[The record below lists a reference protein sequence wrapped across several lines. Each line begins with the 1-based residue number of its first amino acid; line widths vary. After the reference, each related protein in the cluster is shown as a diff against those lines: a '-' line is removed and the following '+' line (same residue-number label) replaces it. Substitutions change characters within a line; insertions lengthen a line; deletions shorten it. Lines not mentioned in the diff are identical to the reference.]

1 MRGFL
6 ILGALFAASA
16 VTAQPNASSQDEVLT
31 RRMATPLTAVNVGKP
46 LWSLNAQCAGSFG
59 ASYQRTLALKGQSR
73 AEADK
78 RVGVAMLNT
87 ALALLQ
93 ANRGITRQEALKL
106 VTTEVEVGRAKA
118 RVALGDGTGAYTP
131 WNYLRSTCLDLA
143 GVLSPSR

>member
-1 MRGFL
+1 MRGLL
-6 ILGALFAASA
+6 IFVALFAGSA
-16 VTAQPNASSQDEVLT
+16 VAAEPGAWPQDKLLT
-31 RRMATPLTAVNVGKP
+31 RSMTTPLTAVNLGKP

-78 RVGVAMLNT
+78 RLGVDMLNT

-93 ANRGITRQEALKL
+93 DNRGITRAEALKL
-106 VTTEVEVGRAKA
+106 VTNEVEVGRAKA
-118 RVALGDGTGAYTP
+118 RTALGDGTGAYTP

-143 GVLSPSR
+143 GALSPGR